1 MQKFVPLHVISG
13 YSFLSSGLTIEK
25 IASSVKKQ
33 DYYGVALTDI
43 GVLYGVPS
51 FVREIE
57 QIDKKYLVG
66 MQINNNNDEL
76 CLYCINEDGYRN
88 LMKISTSIQ
97 KGEFSL
103 ELLSKHSDGL
113 IAIIDTNT
121 GDFKEKFLEK
131 EDDISFTRYLLNY
144 AKIFKDNFY
153 LGIEIV
159 SKEGINF
166 AKKVREF
173 AEKYTYQCVAFPKI
187 RYQKKDDAIVLK
199 IVEAISNDLRI
210 KERKLQ
216 GQEYFWKFED
226 YKKVYTNKE
235 IENTVLICD
244 KSSFNFHQKRG
255 ELLHY
260 PVSNSSSYLRK
271 LCEDSLHELNL
282 EKEEYVSRL
291 NYELKV
297 INDLGYADYFLLVW
311 DYVKYAK
318 ENNILVGPGRG
329 SAAGSLVSYL
339 LNITEVDPLPLHLQF
354 ERFLNPYRKTM
365 PDIDID
371 FMDIRRDEMIEY
383 MRRKYGKEKIANI
396 ITFQTILAKQSLRDI
411 GRIYEFPE
419 HHLKLLSKTLTN
431 KDFSLRDSY
440 KKLPE
445 FRKLVD
451 SDAYFLDIVTLASK
465 IEGLPRQSGLHAAGI
480 VLDNIDLEESIPVAF
495 DFDGNYISQYEMQY
509 LEEQGFL
516 KMDFLALRNLTIID
530 YSVKL
535 INAFNKNAKLDPF
548 KIPYDEKEVYELIS
562 SGQTMGIF
570 QLESSGMKNAIRILK
585 PSSFA
590 DIVVLISLFRPGPLD
605 QIKTYANR
613 KFGIEKYNYI
623 SPEIEDVLGET
634 YGVIVYQEQ
643 VNRLA
648 MVMAGYDMGQAD
660 MFRRAIS
667 KKDKEKMLS
676 EEDAFIN
683 GAIKKGYSKETAKK
697 VFNQIA
703 KFASY
708 GFNKSHAVVYAIIAC
723 RLAWIKLHYPLM
735 FYCSILSVSSG
746 TSDTKFNEYIAEMK
760 RRGYVI
766 LPPNINES
774 FKGFSIKENGLSFP
788 LVSIRGVNELLVDN
802 ILKERENGP
811 FVDFFDFVSR
821 MTQFRISEAQLR
833 SLINSGALD
842 CLYSSRASMHASIM
856 AAITYGRLIYD
867 ESGQMNIGIETMP
880 KPKMIKTV
888 DDPLVNLENEYNSIG
903 IMLSSNPITH
913 KKDKLL
919 AMNVVSII
927 DAVNELMEENEN
939 IENENIK
946 TSSIQSKIFRVAGVI
961 RSIKTIF
968 TKKNSTM
975 AFLKIFDETGELE
988 VTIFPALYQEHL
1000 QQFEKNNLL
1009 VFDGKLEYRNDAV
1022 SFIADKIYTLEE
1034 E

>member
-226 YKKVYTNKE
+226 YRKVYTNKE

-260 PVSNSSSYLRK
+260 PVGNSSSYLRK

-411 GRIYEFPE
+411 GRIY
-419 HHLKLLSKTLTN
+419 
-431 KDFSLRDSY
+431 
-440 KKLPE
+440 
-445 FRKLVD
+445 
-451 SDAYFLDIVTLASK
+451 
-465 IEGLPRQSGLHAAGI
+465 
-480 VLDNIDLEESIPVAF
+480 
-495 DFDGNYISQYEMQY
+495 
-509 LEEQGFL
+509 
-516 KMDFLALRNLTIID
+516 
-530 YSVKL
+530 
-535 INAFNKNAKLDPF
+535 
-548 KIPYDEKEVYELIS
+548 
-562 SGQTMGIF
+562 
-570 QLESSGMKNAIRILK
+570 
-585 PSSFA
+585 
-590 DIVVLISLFRPGPLD
+590 
-605 QIKTYANR
+605 
-613 KFGIEKYNYI
+613 
-623 SPEIEDVLGET
+623 
-634 YGVIVYQEQ
+634 
-643 VNRLA
+643 
-648 MVMAGYDMGQAD
+648 
-660 MFRRAIS
+660 
-667 KKDKEKMLS
+667 
-676 EEDAFIN
+676 
-683 GAIKKGYSKETAKK
+683 
-697 VFNQIA
+697 
-703 KFASY
+703 
-708 GFNKSHAVVYAIIAC
+708 
-723 RLAWIKLHYPLM
+723 
-735 FYCSILSVSSG
+735 
-746 TSDTKFNEYIAEMK
+746 
-760 RRGYVI
+760 
-766 LPPNINES
+766 
-774 FKGFSIKENGLSFP
+774 
-788 LVSIRGVNELLVDN
+788 
-802 ILKERENGP
+802 
-811 FVDFFDFVSR
+811 
-821 MTQFRISEAQLR
+821 
-833 SLINSGALD
+833 
-842 CLYSSRASMHASIM
+842 
-856 AAITYGRLIYD
+856 
-867 ESGQMNIGIETMP
+867 
-880 KPKMIKTV
+880 
-888 DDPLVNLENEYNSIG
+888 
-903 IMLSSNPITH
+903 
-913 KKDKLL
+913 
-919 AMNVVSII
+919 
-927 DAVNELMEENEN
+927 
-939 IENENIK
+939 
-946 TSSIQSKIFRVAGVI
+946 
-961 RSIKTIF
+961 
-968 TKKNSTM
+968 
-975 AFLKIFDETGELE
+975 
-988 VTIFPALYQEHL
+988 
-1000 QQFEKNNLL
+1000 
-1009 VFDGKLEYRNDAV
+1009 
-1022 SFIADKIYTLEE
+1022 
-1034 E
+1034 